1 MADHLPH
8 VPLFP
13 LPTDEQA
20 IALRIAAD
28 YLSLVGRQTATAL
41 FGCPSVDDDTKLLA
55 SISNSML
62 TGAALC
68 EGLVELIEQV
78 AER

>member
-1 MADHLPH
+1 MADRLPT

-13 LPTDEQA
+13 LPTDEQV

-41 FGCPSVDDDTKLLA
+41 LGCPSVDDDTKLWA
-55 SISNSML
+55 NISKSVL
-62 TGAALC
+62 TVAALC
-68 EGLVELIEQV
+68 EGLVELIDQL
-78 AER
+78 AEH

>member
-1 MADHLPH
+1 MDDRVHTI
-8 VPLFP
+8 PLFP

-41 FGCPSVDDDTKLLA
+41 FGCPVMDSDTKLLA

-62 TGAALC
+62 TVAALC
-68 EGLVELIEQV
+68 EGLVELIDQLAEQ
-78 AER
+78 